1 MQLPSGSAKPAGL
14 AAYVVFH
21 VYVFWILGIMF
32 YLYKS
37 KKPGGNE
44 TMYVFLLW
52 FQVRLSLRGFGF
64 IGVSGF
70 SVNGLVSF
78 LLEP

>member
-14 AAYVVFH
+14 AAYVFFCFY
-21 VYVFWILGIMF
+21 VYVFWILGIIF

-44 TMYVFLLW
+44 TMYAFLLW
-52 FQVRLSLRGFGF
+52 FQVRLS
-64 IGVSGF
+64 
-70 SVNGLVSF
+70 
-78 LLEP
+78 

>member
-1 MQLPSGSAKPAGL
+1 
-14 AAYVVFH
+14 
-21 VYVFWILGIMF
+21 MF

-44 TMYVFLLW
+44 TMYAFLLW